1 MRTSL
6 NQQIRNTQSYLS
18 LSSSRLTALQSQAA
32 SGKRIQKAS
41 DDVSGTSRALS
52 LRAAISNTRQLADNI
67 TVTQPMVDASANAIG
82 DLVTLVRSARDIAV
96 SATKPDYTGTA
107 AETNVTQLN
116 NILDQMAD
124 LANTKYMDQYVFSG
138 TKTNT
143 APLAEQ
149 AGSPP
154 YAYQG
159 NSSYKQTQVLG
170 WVSLTVNVPG
180 NKLFNFDGSAGAGT
194 TDLFTM
200 VTQLRDAIQSGDE
213 DLISAQLDNIDA
225 NYDNLL
231 AAEANLGS
239 VSARMDNASTMI
251 SETTDRLRTL
261 LSETED
267 IDLVQAT
274 IDLAA
279 QQNVYKA
286 ALAVTQQ
293 VLSLALTSAQTLG

>member
-1 MRTSL
+1 M
-6 NQQIRNTQSYLS
+6 
-18 LSSSRLTALQSQAA
+18 
-32 SGKRIQKAS
+32 
-41 DDVSGTSRALS
+41 
-52 LRAAISNTRQLADNI
+52 RAAISNTRQLADNI
-67 TVTQPMVDASANAIG
+67 TVTQPMVDASADAIG
-82 DLVTLVRSARDIAV
+82 DLVTLVRSARDIAI

-107 AETNVTQLN
+107 ADTNVTELN
-116 NILDQMAD
+116 NILEQMAD

-143 APLAEQ
+143 PPLVEQ

-159 NSSYKQTQVLG
+159 NSNYKQTQVLG

-180 NKLFNFDGSAGAGT
+180 DKLFNFDGSAGAGT

-200 VTQLRDAIQSGDE
+200 VTQLRDAILSGDG
-213 DLISAQLDNIDA
+213 DQVSSQLDNIDA

-239 VSARMDNASTMI
+239 VSARMDSAYTMI